1 MSRQG
6 PVEDGNRRTRSGEGE
21 IQKRERIQGEATGIE
36 GHLRDDIET

>member
-6 PVEDGNRRTRSGEGE
+6 PVEDGNRRIRRGGGE
-21 IQKRERIQGEATGIE
+21 IQKRERIQGEATEIE